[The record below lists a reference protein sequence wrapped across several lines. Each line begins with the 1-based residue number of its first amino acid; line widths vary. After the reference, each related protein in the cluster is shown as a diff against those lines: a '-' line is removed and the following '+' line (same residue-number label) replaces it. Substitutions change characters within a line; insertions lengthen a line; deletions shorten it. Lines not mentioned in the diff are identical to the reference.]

1 MTTILDNDTAHAN
14 LVLKFIGALDREDY
28 LLCRTIK
35 DMLNQKITDNKEI
48 DELKIFVYSC
58 NSKLDNELCL
68 HTAKMLDSL
77 NV

>member
-35 DMLNQKITDNKEI
+35 DMLNQKITENKEI
-48 DELKIFVYSC
+48 RTNI
-58 NSKLDNELCL
+58 
-68 HTAKMLDSL
+68 HTPR
-77 NV
+77 